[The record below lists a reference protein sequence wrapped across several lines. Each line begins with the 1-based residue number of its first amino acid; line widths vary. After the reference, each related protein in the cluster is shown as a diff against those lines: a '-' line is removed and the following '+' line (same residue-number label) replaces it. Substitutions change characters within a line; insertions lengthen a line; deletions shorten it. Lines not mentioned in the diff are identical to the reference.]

1 MALNKIS
8 LAMLEK
14 PVIADVSLDNGR
26 LLLHMSN
33 GTVQSVDL
41 SPAFGYG
48 AQGAT
53 GPQGPVGPTGPA
65 GPKGDT
71 GPMGPPGPAG
81 PEGPQGRTGL
91 SCYPSDLF
99 KVIAP
104 GVNADMDQFPGGQ
117 LWAYDAYD
125 SPDMPENM
133 HGSGRKYYTGFAAFD
148 NNSSGRRGFQIAFCW
163 DGELSGCEGV
173 FVRVKD
179 DTQTQ
184 MSPWRRLV
192 FANEVGL

>member
-1 MALNKIS
+1 MALNRIS

-14 PVIADVSLDNGR
+14 PVIADVSLSNGT
-26 LLLHMSN
+26 LLLHMSDGN
-33 GTVQSVDL
+33 TQSVDL

-48 AQGAT
+48 TPGAT
-53 GPQGPVGPTGPA
+53 GPQGPVGATGPA

-71 GPMGPPGPAG
+71 GQTGTQGPAG
-81 PEGPQGRTGL
+81 PAGSPGPAGL

-99 KVIAP
+99 KFIPP
-104 GVNADMDQFPGGQ
+104 GVNADMNQFPGGQ

-133 HGSGRKYYTGFAAFD
+133 HGSGRRYYTGFAAFD
-148 NNSSGRRGFQIAFCW
+148 NNQPNRRGFQIAFCW
-163 DGELSGCEGV
+163 DGELSGCAGV

-184 MSPWRRLV
+184 MSPWRRLI
-192 FANEVGL
+192 FADEVGL